1 MEVKLYDGEITVQFN
16 EGSHR
21 YQVNGEFKPGVTSIL
36 NVINKPLL
44 LDWAADMSAKA
55 FKEAVARAQGE
66 GRQIDDKFLNK
77 AAKDAKSN
85 YRAHSD
91 KAKDL
96 GHIVHSGIERFLLG
110 NAAIAPKGNASLLI
124 AKFMEWWEKSGAKL
138 LGTEQIVYSKEYDF
152 CGTFDVLFEKDG
164 KTYLGDVKTTKR
176 GYANQKGVYVEYVA
190 QLGAYAIAYEE
201 EHGKPI
207 DELCIINPD
216 KEYGELQ
223 FVTMSELGISVEE
236 AKQAFLKVYALYKA
250 LQPLEW
256 SLKKQNTLKKGMWY
270 SKEKL
275 GE

>member
-1 MEVKLYDGEITVQFN
+1 MSEVKLYNGEVTVIFN
-16 EGSHR
+16 EGTHR
-21 YQVNGEFKPGVTSIL
+21 YQVNDKFVPGVTSIL

-44 LDWAADMSAKA
+44 LDWSADMSAKA
-55 FKEAVARAQGE
+55 FKESVARAQGE

-77 AAKDAKSN
+77 AYKDAKSN

-96 GHIVHSGIERFLLG
+96 GHLIHKGIEDFLNNITYHNHPLVM
-110 NAAIAPKGNASLLI
+110 N
-124 AKFMEWWEKSGAKL
+124 FVHWWKNSGATLK
-138 LGTEQIVYSKEYDF
+138 GTEQIVYSRKYGYA
-152 CGTFDVLFEKDG
+152 GTYDVLFDKDG
-164 KTYLGDVKTTKR
+164 RVYLGDVKTTKR
-176 GYANQKGVYVEYVA
+176 GYANQQGVYVEYVA

-223 FVTMSELGISVEE
+223 FITLSELGISIEE
-236 AKQAFLKVYALYKA
+236 AKQAFLKVYELHKA

-256 SLKKQNTLKKGMWY
+256 KLKKQNTLKKGMWY
-270 SKEKL
+270 SKQRLEI
-275 GE
+275 ENE